1 MGDYLAVLLPSIG
14 VGLVFWFVMRSLFRA
29 DRGER
34 RAQEAV
40 RSDQADAERW
50 YRQLK
55 QREGADRSPTASPS
69 SAPSPARD
77 DDDDRPGNSRG
88 SAS

>member
-14 VGLVFWFVMRSLFRA
+14 VGLVFWFVMRALFRA

-40 RSDQADAERW
+40 HADQADAERW

-55 QREGADRSPTASPS
+55 QREGADRPS
-69 SAPSPARD
+69 GATQPQTDGDPPD
-77 DDDDRPGNSRG
+77 NSGG
-88 SAS
+88 STS

>member
-14 VGLVFWFVMRSLFRA
+14 VGLVFWFVMRALFRA

-50 YRQLK
+50 YRELK
-55 QREGADRSPTASPS
+55 QREGADRSPTAGSAPS
-69 SAPSPARD
+69 SAHD
-77 DDDDRPGNSRG
+77 EDIDRPGNTGG